1 MHSENDQD
9 CITVFIE
16 LHSLKLLTTQYWR
29 CPSVQSGAGPCD
41 EASEKGESSRT
52 LTLLAVPDLVDA
64 KGRKV
69 IIDTITDYQR
79 SKVVDTVF
87 ALEAAKAQL
96 LLVCVSRF
104 AMSSA
109 STMTGFSYEILSSQ
123 SRTSSRGPGMTSSRV
138 FRVLQIAN
146 HQQMN
151 AN

>member
-1 MHSENDQD
+1 M
-9 CITVFIE
+9 
-16 LHSLKLLTTQYWR
+16 
-29 CPSVQSGAGPCD
+29 
-41 EASEKGESSRT
+41 
-52 LTLLAVPDLVDA
+52 TLLAVPDSVDA

-79 SKVVDTVF
+79 SKVVETVF
-87 ALEAAKAQL
+87 ALEAAKAPL
-96 LLVCVSRF
+96 LLVCVPRF

-109 STMTGFSYEILSSQ
+109 STMAGFSSQILSSQ